1 MLGEMASITTSLT
14 STTALKG
21 GMRIRAA
28 EWLAENA
35 YIPPGTHRLLTAG
48 GLALGLWGGRE
59 IMDVLT
65 ARDNKTGAVIPREQ
79 VGEMLRPLHGV
90 MRYNPYSDDAS
101 DRWKSVLDKLS
112 PMLLG
117 GLGAYFGSKAYIHA
131 PLSFSHSAS
140 QAVLKKAAAGKF
152 TLANSDALSNIR
164 QGDTIRK
171 IASPLFAIGST
182 AGTHVFGG
190 LFPFTNSM
198 SAQTFMS
205 SIGRKLWLP
214 GLPQVNRVFGNRSAS
229 GKHVYGAMN
238 DAAKWIEANITKFD
252 HGQMSAWA
260 TDAKLTAYARDMLQ
274 VFRKATPADERI
286 VAGKLRKL
294 IDHAYEHRGS
304 PKLYEKITNP
314 GGAEGSHGL
323 LDVGFENLL
332 KDSGKRLEDATLGD
346 NGPFTFFSRL
356 VGSSAKEKEVWKHYA
371 EHLNK
376 QHGYKLNPEQ
386 FATDKVK
393 LNPIHAGLAYGGA
406 AVGIAGGLSIG
417 GFTAARMNKRRAD
430 PLANAAEP
438 SMDEKAPTLGAYH
451 EGEKKTHGGNIVDW
465 INGKPLD
472 VMQWVSRAAITPP
485 SMHRFMNAAY
495 LSATLFGGMKFMNV
509 LTGRNLQ
516 KIRAGDLSKSI
527 VGVEHIWAP
536 LRPVLKPLHGLLS
549 YTPGSA
555 MMQDRIRQA
564 SHFIAPVAIGAF
576 GTYTGSHMF
585 FKDRI
590 KKLENPQTLE
600 DYTDRIA
607 LEQSKPFAALTAVT
621 SIFNTGSGI
630 HLLPVFSYSSNLHN
644 RYLLASGQQVSMPG
658 LGKWWSGNAGLT
670 PWGVKKSLHY
680 MANYLS
686 YNEDARPRELPNLVY
701 SVLGKLYPHLP
712 EDELLQKKRA
722 FMHAVNEVRDTYVVE
737 GHIPPSKQADLA
749 KTMNSLVTGNGF
761 EQLLMQIGL
770 DPAQA
775 NLASNGMSGKIA
787 NVLGQKGDITKLT
800 NEYHQHFAER
810 SASYKTM
817 TAQDI
822 VAGKAAS
829 APARSTAASANDN
842 MKAAAASAKV
852 NERQHEGRITA
863 RDRDL
868 PAIGA

>member
-1 MLGEMASITTSLT
+1 M
-14 STTALKG
+14 
-21 GMRIRAA
+21 IRAA
-28 EWLAENA
+28 EWMAENA

-59 IMDVLT
+59 IMDVIT
-65 ARDNKTGAVIPREQ
+65 ARNNKTGMAIPREQ
-79 VGEMLRPLHGV
+79 VGEMLRPFHGV
-90 MRYNPYSDDAS
+90 MAYNPYADDAP
-101 DRWKSVLDKLS
+101 DRWKSVVDKLS
-112 PMLLG
+112 PMVLG
-117 GLGAYFGSKAYIHA
+117 GLGAYFGSKAYIHY
-131 PLSFSHSAS
+131 PTSFAHSAS
-140 QAVLKKAAAGKF
+140 QTVLKKAAAGKF
-152 TLANSDALSNIR
+152 TLSNADALSNIR

-171 IASPLFAIGST
+171 VASPLFAIGST

-214 GLPQVNRVFGNRSAS
+214 GATTINRTFGNRSAS
-229 GKHVYGAMN
+229 GKHVYSAMN
-238 DAAKWIEANITKFD
+238 DAAKWMEANITKFD
-252 HGQMSAWA
+252 RSHMNQWA
-260 TDAKLTAYARDMLQ
+260 TDERLGQYARDALQ
-274 VFRKATPADERI
+274 VFRKSTPADERAVI
-286 VAGKLRKL
+286 GSMRKV
-294 IDHAYEHRGS
+294 IDNAYAHRGTDQ
-304 PKLYEKITNP
+304 LYEAITNANGV
-314 GGAEGSHGL
+314 GGTHGL
-323 LDVGFENLL
+323 FDVGFENML
-332 KDSGKRLEDATLGD
+332 KDSGKRLDTAMLGD

-356 VGSSAKEKEVWKHYA
+356 IGSTAKEKEVWKNYA

-376 QHGYKLNPEQ
+376 QHGFALNPEK
-386 FATDKVK
+386 FAADKVT
-393 LNPIHAGLAYGGA
+393 LSPVHAGIAYGGMA
-406 AVGIAGGLSIG
+406 AGVAGALSLG
-417 GFTAARMNKRRAD
+417 GVAATRMSKRRAD
-430 PLANAAEP
+430 PVADAAEP
-438 SMDEKAPTLGAYH
+438 SMDEKAPTLGAH
-451 EGEKKTHGGNIVDW
+451 HQSEHAKAHGGNIVDW

-472 VMQWVSRAAITPP
+472 VMQWVSRAAINPP

-495 LSATLFGGMKFMNV
+495 LSAALFGGMKFMNV

-527 VGVEHIWAP
+527 VGAEHIWAP
-536 LRPVLKPLHGLLS
+536 LRPILKPLHGSLS

-555 MMQDRIRQA
+555 AITDRVRQA
-564 SHFIAPVAIGAF
+564 AHFIVPVGIGAF

-590 KKLENPQTLE
+590 KKLEAPQTLE

-630 HLLPVFSYSSNLHN
+630 HLMPVFNYSSNLHN

-670 PWGVKKSLHY
+670 PWGVKRSLHY
-680 MANYLS
+680 MANYLA
-686 YNEDARPRELPNLVY
+686 YNDDARPKELPNLVY

-712 EDELLQKKRA
+712 EDELLQKKRE
-722 FMHAVNEVRDTYVVE
+722 FMHAVNEVRDQYLVE
-737 GHIPPSKQADLA
+737 GHVPQSKQAELA
-749 KTMNSLVTGNGF
+749 KTMTQLITGNGF
-761 EQLLMQIGL
+761 EQVLMQIGL

-787 NVLGQKGDITKLT
+787 NVLGQKGDVSKLT
-800 NEYHQHFAER
+800 SEYRQHFAER
-810 SASYKTM
+810 SASYKAM
-817 TAQDI
+817 TPNDI

-829 APARSTAASANDN
+829 APVKDAVATANDN
-842 MKAAAASAKV
+842 GPQANDNRKGAAVSAKV
-852 NERQHEGRITA
+852 TERHLEGRLEA

-868 PAIGA
+868 PAMGA